1 MRSLG
6 AGFALAAATAAAY
19 PSVLSL
25 EARAQQAVDCWLN
38 ERKQTC
44 VVAHWRNNG
53 LEITF
58 SAGAI
63 FRFVPAGTPTT
74 DNRRMRDEQGR
85 LWLMSGHHSF
95 TLREENGDGNLIVV
109 SSVKTTAAEMR
120 PHQPYS
126 KVKLVGHLR
135 PTVPLYERPSYD
147 AQLSGMGVSG
157 ETLNKISCTTNGQG
171 HWCRVG
177 YPGQSGRVLWA
188 NTDSLQ
194 FLSDGE

>member
-1 MRSLG
+1 MLTSL
-6 AGFALAAATAAAY
+6 
-19 PSVLSL
+19 LST
-25 EARAQQAVDCWLN
+25 EARAQQTLDCSLN
-38 ERKQTC
+38 ESKQTC
-44 VVAHWRNNG
+44 VVVPWRKNG

-63 FRFVPAGTPTT
+63 FRFVPAGPPAT

-95 TLREENGDGNLIVV
+95 TLREENGDGNIIAV
-109 SSVKTTAAEMR
+109 SSVKSTAAETR

-126 KVKLVGHLR
+126 KVKLVGHGR